1 MKNNHIRIAIQNVI
15 IQINVISFWYQVL
28 FIQSILSKNKTI
40 LCHHEY
46 NMNNIKIW
54 YMVFL

>member
-46 NMNNIKIW
+46 NMNNIKI
-54 YMVFL
+54 